1 MPEKQTK
8 PTRLNILKTVFG
20 SILLIAVVLGVGAAI
35 GYKKY
40 TMMTAPPPPN
50 PEHPEVVGFDHP
62 QPVSMRNSTTT
73 VGTVLA
79 PRSVQLRTEVVGA
92 VSELAFAPGD
102 KVAEG
107 QLLLKLDTSVEEAQ
121 LAGAMAAMKI
131 ATSTL
136 KRTQEAANLLA
147 ISELELEQASAVM
160 KMAESDVLRLQAT
173 IKKKTLKAPFDARA
187 GLFDIHLGQYLP
199 EGTQITMLQGIDSF
213 VHIDFMMPQQAADE
227 LHVGDEV
234 RLAVEPQPFVAK
246 IIAVDSQADRGTRN
260 VMARARLDKPPASMQ
275 PNDSVRIELQFGSS
289 VDAFTIPAAAL
300 RRSPM
305 GAFVYVVEPDAE
317 NQTKL
322 RVRVQSV
329 VPSKTI
335 GQRVAI
341 LSGLSANQTVVSD
354 GSFKLREKLWVT
366 EANSQSSAKAKET
379 EPKETDASAQ

>member
-1 MPEKQTK
+1 MAEKQTK
-8 PTRLNILKTVFG
+8 TTRLTILKTVFG
-20 SILLIAVVLGVGAAI
+20 SILLISIVLGVGAAI
-35 GYKKY
+35 AYKKY
-40 TMMTAPPPPN
+40 TMMTTPPPDN
-50 PEHPEVVGFDHP
+50 PEHPVAVFFGHSEP
-62 QPVSMRNSTTT
+62 LSMRNSTTT

-79 PRSVQLRTEVVGA
+79 PRSIQLRTEVVGS

-102 KVAEG
+102 KVKKG

-121 LAGAMAAMKI
+121 LAGAMAAMTI

-136 KRTQEAANLLA
+136 KRTQDAANLRA

-160 KMAESDVLRLQAT
+160 KVAESDVLRLEAT

-187 GLFDIHLGQYLP
+187 GLFDIQVGQYLP

-213 VHIDFMMPQQAADE
+213 VHIDFMMPQQAADD

-234 RLAVEPQPFVAK
+234 SLAIEPQMRTAK

-260 VMARARLDKPPASMQ
+260 VMARARLNEPPASMQ
-275 PNDSVRIELQFGSS
+275 PNDSVRIDLQFGSS
-289 VDAFTIPAAAL
+289 VDAITIPATAL

-305 GAFVYVVEPDAE
+305 GAFVYVVEPDSKD
-317 NQTKL
+317 QTKL

-329 VPSKTI
+329 VPSRSI

-341 LSGLSANQTVVSD
+341 LSGLSKNQTVVSD
-354 GSFKLREKLWVT
+354 GSFKLRAGLWII
-366 EANSQSSAKAKET
+366 EADSESSAKSNET
-379 EPKETDASAQ
+379 EAIAR